1 MKSKLI
7 EVVRQLKEL
16 DIEAQEYM
24 KRVPI
29 DLTEALFDN
38 TYVNS
43 KSQAYDVLVHAL
55 FGSMSADIFWF
66 LYEWEPGSKEVQ
78 IILVDGTRI
87 TLESEEDYYKYLKE
101 YC

>member
-1 MKSKLI
+1 MKTKLI

-16 DIEAQEYM
+16 DTVAQEYLDQ
-24 KRVPI
+24 VPT
-29 DLTEALFDN
+29 DLSVAVFDN

-43 KSQAYDVLVHAL
+43 KGEAYDVLVHAL

-66 LYEWEPGSKEVQ
+66 LYEWKPGSKDVQ
-78 IILVDGTRI
+78 IILADGTYI
-87 TLESEEDYYKYLKE
+87 FLETEEDYYKYLKD